1 MKKLTA
7 FTIHTTAEGEHCAYM
22 YSDISETGSILQSNV
37 QESCIILD
45 REALAAVQKIKDF
58 LAGRLS

>member
-22 YSDISETGSILQSNV
+22 YSDISDTGSILQSNV